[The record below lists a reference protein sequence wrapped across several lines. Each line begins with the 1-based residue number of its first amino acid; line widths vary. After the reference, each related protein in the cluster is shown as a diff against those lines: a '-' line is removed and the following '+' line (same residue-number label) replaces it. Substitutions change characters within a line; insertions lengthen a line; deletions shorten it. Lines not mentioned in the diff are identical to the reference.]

1 MQSIRIDKKIIEF
14 IKKVKCSRFEGK
26 TMTMIATEALYGF
39 CGKDQ
44 KCFACPFHRDQL
56 VGIETGRQSLALKA
70 FASGVRKVADD
81 GWIKVDNS
89 VMDAAKKY
97 AESYGRSARIV
108 FHQAIVEYLT
118 MPSQCKECPFNKEP
132 PKHG

>member
-26 TMTMIATEALYGF
+26 TMTMVATEALYAF
-39 CGKDQ
+39 CSKPQ
-44 KCFACPFHRDQL
+44 KCFSCPFHRDQL

-70 FASGVRKVADD
+70 LSSDAPKVVED
-81 GWIKVDNS
+81 GWIKVDQS
-89 VMDAAKKY
+89 VMDAATKY

-108 FHQAIVEYLT
+108 FEQAIVEYLT
-118 MPSQCKECPFNKEP
+118 MPSQCKECPFLTEA